1 VRLNGLLRPL
11 IQRRWAGMVAALNQQ
26 EDSRLEHFLFG
37 VERLDLSVARTPLW
51 EIQGSRCFYC
61 EGRIREPKESHVD
74 HFIPWSRYQ
83 ENGLSNLVVADL
95 KCNGNKSDFLA
106 AVEHTE
112 RWLGR
117 SRPSSSIAADLET
130 LSNRIRWDL
139 SSQRTLN
146 VARAICLRLRGD
158 SKLWRLG
165 RQFVNADPARISQLF
180 S

>member
-1 VRLNGLLRPL
+1 
-11 IQRRWAGMVAALNQQ
+11 MVAALNHQ

-37 VERLDLSVARTPLW
+37 VDRLDLSVTRSPLW
-51 EIQGSRCFYC
+51 EIQESRCFYC
-61 EGRIREPKESHVD
+61 QERIREPKESHVD

-83 ENGLSNLVVADL
+83 ENGLSNLVIADV

-106 AVEHTE
+106 AVDHME
-112 RWLGR
+112 RWLDRFRG
-117 SRPSSSIAADLET
+117 SSSIAANLET

-139 SSQRTLN
+139 SSQRTLS
-146 VARAICLRLRGD
+146 VARAIYLRLRSD

-165 RQFVNADPARISQLF
+165 RQFVNADPSRISQLF